1 MCLINSNNKH
11 IIMKKIQFLFTL
23 IFIFLVTIS
32 YAQDVVYKDKTYTIK
47 KKSIYLDKVDVTQ
60 TLKPE
65 MVNEIFAIHT
75 INEEKIKA
83 AKKAEKEKKAAE
95 KKVKKAEK
103 ALKSKVKAQKKLIKA
118 NDKLKSGIK
127 KYNKLK
133 KSGDLSPNDNQ
144 KWLSKIEKLKKNVT
158 KAEKNFKKS

>member
-1 MCLINSNNKH
+1 M
-11 IIMKKIQFLFTL
+11 MKKTQFLFTL

-32 YAQDVVYKDKTYTIK
+32 YAQNVVYKDTTYTVK
-47 KKSIYLDKVDVTQ
+47 RKSIYLAKVDVTK

-65 MVNEIFAIHT
+65 KVNEIFAIHK
-75 INEEKIKA
+75 INEERIEA
-83 AKKAEKEKKAAE
+83 AKKAKKEKKASE

-103 ALKSKVKAQKKLIKA
+103 ALKKKVKAQKNLSKA

-127 KYNKLK
+127 KYNNLK
-133 KSGDLSPNDNQ
+133 ENGDLSPNDNK
-144 KWLSKIEKLKKNVT
+144 KWLGKIEKLKKNVT

>member
-1 MCLINSNNKH
+1 M
-11 IIMKKIQFLFTL
+11 MKKTQFLFTL

-32 YAQDVVYKDKTYTIK
+32 YAQDVEYKNKTYTVK
-47 KKSIYLDKVDVTQ
+47 RESIYLAKVDVTK
-60 TLKPE
+60 TLAPE

-75 INEEKIKA
+75 TNEEKIKA
-83 AKKAEKEKKAAE
+83 AKKAEKEKKASE

-103 ALKSKVKAQKKLIKA
+103 ALKNKVKAQKKLSKA

-133 KSGDLSPNDNQ
+133 KNGDLSPNDNK
-144 KWLSKIEKLKKNVT
+144 KWLGKIEKLKKNVT
-158 KAEKNFKKS
+158 KAEKSFKKA